1 MCRPYPAVGWK
12 KLRDYPYGIEEAS
25 GSMLLLSSPKAM
37 RILIADDS
45 ECVRRST
52 RELVESQDGWRICGE
67 VETGLAAIE
76 KTQELKPDIV
86 ILDISMPVLSG
97 FAAAKVIKE
106 LSPDTAV
113 LFYSLYYSEAYL
125 KEALRIGVEGYVSKS
140 DDALAILSAIDAA
153 QRRAATAK
161 LDAIS

>member
-1 MCRPYPAVGWK
+1 
-12 KLRDYPYGIEEAS
+12 
-25 GSMLLLSSPKAM
+25 M
-37 RILIADDS
+37 RILLADDS

-52 RELVESQDGWRICGE
+52 RHLLESQDGWQICGE
-67 VETGLAAIE
+67 VETGLAAIQ

-86 ILDISMPVLSG
+86 ILDISMPVLNG

-113 LFYSLYYSEAYL
+113 LFYSLHSEAFL

-140 DDALAILSAIDAA
+140 DDALAILTAIDDA
-153 QRRAATAK
+153 QRRR
-161 LDAIS
+161 IRPPN